1 MKAGDMVFIDTAR
14 IYIKAGDG
22 GNGFISFRREKYVPY
37 GGPDGGDGG
46 KGGDVIFIA
55 DPNLST
61 LLDFKYKRKYIAEN
75 GENGKSKNQYGK
87 DGEDLYIKV
96 PVGTTII
103 NDETGEVI
111 ADLIKPYQK
120 AIVLKGGK
128 GGRGNAKFATP
139 TLKTP
144 RFAESGEKGREMWV
158 RLELKLL
165 ADVGLVGFPNAGK
178 STLLASCS
186 RARPKIANYPFTTL
200 TPNLGVVEH
209 KGKSFVM
216 ADIPGLIEGAHRG
229 EGLGHDFLRH
239 IERTKMLIH
248 VVDVS
253 GSEGRDP
260 VEDFE
265 KINEELRLYDE
276 RLVILPQ
283 IVAANKMDL
292 PEGKEKYP
300 RFEEEIKKRGYE
312 VYPISA
318 LTKEGL
324 DALLD
329 KTIEILSSIPAEK
342 IEEVPEVIVYNPP
355 EEEETLEVEVKGN
368 TYYLKGSK
376 IDKLLKRINLQ
387 DEHSLRYFEILL
399 RKSGVID
406 ALKEKGFKSG
416 DVINVRD
423 FEFEYYE

>member
-1 MKAGDMVFIDTAR
+1 LFIDTAR

-22 GNGFISFRREKYVPY
+22 GNGVISFRREKYVAY

-61 LLDFKYKRKYIAEN
+61 LLDFKYKKRYIAQN
-75 GENGKSKNQYGK
+75 GENGRGKNQYGK
-87 DGEDLYIKV
+87 NGEDLYIKV
-96 PVGTTII
+96 PVGTLII
-103 NDETGEVI
+103 NDETGEII
-111 ADLIKPYQK
+111 ADLVKPNQK
-120 AIVLKGGK
+120 AIVLRGGR
-128 GGRGNAKFATP
+128 GGRGNAKFATS

-144 RFAESGEKGREMWV
+144 RFAESGEKGKEMWV

-165 ADVGLVGFPNAGK
+165 ADVGLIGFPNAGK
-178 STLLASCS
+178 STLLASCT

-200 TPNLGVVEH
+200 TPNLGVVEY

-253 GSEGRDP
+253 ASEGRDP
-260 VEDFE
+260 IEDFE
-265 KINEELRLYDE
+265 KINEELKLYSE
-276 RLVILPQ
+276 RLLTLPQ
-283 IVAANKMDL
+283 IVAANKIDIQS
-292 PEGKEKYP
+292 GKENYP
-300 RFEEEIKKRGYE
+300 AFEKEIKKRGYE

-318 LTKEGL
+318 LTKEGI
-324 DALLD
+324 DKLLD
-329 KTIEILSSIPAEK
+329 KAIEILSSIPV
-342 IEEVPEVIVYNPP
+342 EEIKDVPEVIVYTPP
-355 EEEETLEVEVKGN
+355 EEEETLNVEVKDN
-368 TYYLKGSK
+368 TYYLSGTK
-376 IDKLLKRINLQ
+376 IDKLLKRVNLQ

-416 DVINVRD
+416 DTINVRD

>member
-1 MKAGDMVFIDTAR
+1 VIELFIDTAR

-22 GNGFISFRREKYVPY
+22 GNGIISFRREKYVAY

-61 LLDFKYKRKYIAEN
+61 LLDFKYRKKYIAQN
-75 GENGKSKNQYGK
+75 GENGRGKNQYGK
-87 DGEDLYIKV
+87 NGEDLYIKV
-96 PVGTTII
+96 PVGTLII
-103 NDETGEVI
+103 NDETGEII
-111 ADLIKPYQK
+111 ADLVKPNQK
-120 AIVLKGGK
+120 AIVLRGGK

-144 RFAESGEKGREMWV
+144 RFAESGEKGKEMWV

-165 ADVGLVGFPNAGK
+165 ADVGLIGFPNAGK
-178 STLLASCS
+178 STLLASCT
-186 RARPKIANYPFTTL
+186 RAKPKIANYPFTTL
-200 TPNLGVVEH
+200 TPNLGVVGH

-253 GSEGRDP
+253 ASEGRDP
-260 VEDFE
+260 IEDFE
-265 KINEELRLYDE
+265 KINEELKLYSE
-276 RLVILPQ
+276 RLLTLPQ
-283 IVAANKMDL
+283 IVAANKIDIQS
-292 PEGKEKYP
+292 GKENFP
-300 RFEEEIKKRGYE
+300 AFEKEIKKRGYE

-318 LTKEGL
+318 LTKVGI
-324 DALLD
+324 DKLLD
-329 KTIEILSSIPAEK
+329 KTIEILSSIPVEEIK
-342 IEEVPEVIVYNPP
+342 EVPEVIVYTPP
-355 EEEETLEVEVKGN
+355 EEEETLNIEVKDN
-368 TYYLKGSK
+368 TYYLSGTK
-376 IDKLLKRINLQ
+376 IDKLLKRVNLQ
-387 DEHSLRYFEILL
+387 DEHSLRYFEMLL

-416 DVINVRD
+416 DTINVRD

>member
-1 MKAGDMVFIDTAR
+1 MFIDTAR

-61 LLDFKYKRKYIAEN
+61 LLDFKYKRKYVAEN

-87 DGEDLYIKV
+87 NGEDLYIKV
-96 PVGTTII
+96 PVGTTIV
-103 NDETGEVI
+103 NDETGELI
-111 ADLIKPYQK
+111 ADLTKPYQK
-120 AIVLKGGK
+120 AIVLRGGK

-144 RFAESGEKGREMWV
+144 RFAESGEKGRGMWV

-186 RARPKIANYPFTTL
+186 RAKPKIANYPFTTL
-200 TPNLGVVEH
+200 IPNLGVVEH
-209 KGKSFVM
+209 KGRSFVM

-239 IERTKMLIH
+239 IERTKMLVH
-248 VVDVS
+248 VVDIS
-253 GSEGRDP
+253 GIEGRDP

-276 RLVILPQ
+276 RLLTLPQ

-292 PEGKEKYP
+292 PEAKENYSN
-300 RFEEEIKKRGYE
+300 FEKEIRKRGYE

-318 LTKEGL
+318 LTREGVDL
-324 DALLD
+324 LLD
-329 KTIEILSSIPAEK
+329 KVIEILSSIPIEK
-342 IEEVPEVIVYNPP
+342 GEEAPDVIVYNPP
-355 EEEETLEVEVKGN
+355 EEEDILEIEVHGN

-399 RKSGVID
+399 RKSGVIEE
-406 ALKEKGFKSG
+406 LKKKGFKSG
-416 DVINVRD
+416 DTINVRD
-423 FEFEYYE
+423 FEFEYYD

>member
-1 MKAGDMVFIDTAR
+1 MIELFIDTAR

-22 GNGFISFRREKYVPY
+22 GNGIISFRREKYVAY

-46 KGGDVIFIA
+46 KGGDVIFVT

-61 LLDFKYKRKYIAEN
+61 LLDFKYRKKYVAQN
-75 GENGKSKNQYGK
+75 GENGRGKNQYGK
-87 DGEDLYIKV
+87 NGEDLYIKV
-96 PVGTTII
+96 PVGTLII
-103 NDETGEVI
+103 NDETGEII
-111 ADLIKPYQK
+111 ADLVKPNQK

-128 GGRGNAKFATP
+128 GGRGNTKFATS

-144 RFAESGEKGREMWV
+144 RFAESGEKGKEMWV

-165 ADVGLVGFPNAGK
+165 ADVGLIGFPNAGK
-178 STLLASCS
+178 STLLASCT
-186 RARPKIANYPFTTL
+186 RAKPKIANYPFTTL

-253 GSEGRDP
+253 GNEGRDP
-260 VEDFE
+260 IEDFE
-265 KINEELRLYDE
+265 KINEELKLYSE
-276 RLVILPQ
+276 RLLTLPQ
-283 IVAANKMDL
+283 IVAANKIDIQSS
-292 PEGKEKYP
+292 KENFSA
-300 RFEEEIKKRGYE
+300 FEKEIKKRGYE

-318 LTKEGL
+318 LTKEGI
-324 DALLD
+324 DKLLD
-329 KTIEILSSIPAEK
+329 KTIEILSSIP
-342 IEEVPEVIVYNPP
+342 IEEIKEVPEVIVYTPP
-355 EEEETLEVEVKGN
+355 EEEETLNIEVKDN
-368 TYYLKGSK
+368 TYYLSGTK
-376 IDKLLKRINLQ
+376 IDKLLKRVNLQ

-416 DVINVRD
+416 DTINVRD

>member
-1 MKAGDMVFIDTAR
+1 MIELFIDTAR

-22 GNGFISFRREKYVPY
+22 GNGIISFRREKYVAY

-46 KGGDVIFIA
+46 KGGDVIFIV

-61 LLDFKYKRKYIAEN
+61 LLDFKYRKKYIAQN
-75 GENGKSKNQYGK
+75 GENGRGKNQYGK
-87 DGEDLYIKV
+87 NGEDLYIKV
-96 PVGTTII
+96 PVGTLII
-103 NDETGEVI
+103 NDETGEII
-111 ADLIKPYQK
+111 ADLVKPNQK
-120 AIVLKGGK
+120 AIVLRGGK

-144 RFAESGEKGREMWV
+144 RFAESGEKGKEMWV

-165 ADVGLVGFPNAGK
+165 ADVGLIGFPNAGK
-178 STLLASCS
+178 STLLASCT
-186 RARPKIANYPFTTL
+186 RAKPKIANYPFTTL

-239 IERTKMLIH
+239 IERTKILIH

-253 GSEGRDP
+253 GNEGRDP
-260 VEDFE
+260 IEDFE
-265 KINEELRLYDE
+265 KINEELKLYSE
-276 RLVILPQ
+276 RLLTLPQ
-283 IVAANKMDL
+283 IVAANKIDL
-292 PEGKEKYP
+292 QSGKENFP
-300 RFEEEIKKRGYE
+300 AFEKEIKKRGYE

-318 LTKEGL
+318 LTKVGI
-324 DALLD
+324 DKLLD
-329 KTIEILSSIPAEK
+329 KTIEILSSIPVEEIK
-342 IEEVPEVIVYNPP
+342 EVPEVIVYTPP
-355 EEEETLEVEVKGN
+355 EEEETLNIEAKDN
-368 TYYLKGSK
+368 TYYLSGTK
-376 IDKLLKRINLQ
+376 IDKLLKRVNLQ
-387 DEHSLRYFEILL
+387 DEHSLRYFEMLL

-416 DVINVRD
+416 DTINVRD

>member
-1 MKAGDMVFIDTAR
+1 MFIDTAR

-22 GNGFISFRREKYVPY
+22 GNGVISFRREKYVAY

-61 LLDFKYKRKYIAEN
+61 LLDFKYKKRYIAQN
-75 GENGKSKNQYGK
+75 GENGRGKNQYGK
-87 DGEDLYIKV
+87 NGEDLYIKV
-96 PVGTTII
+96 PVGTLII
-103 NDETGEVI
+103 NDETGEII
-111 ADLIKPYQK
+111 ADLVKPNQK
-120 AIVLKGGK
+120 AIVLRGGK

-144 RFAESGEKGREMWV
+144 RFAESGEKGKEMWV

-165 ADVGLVGFPNAGK
+165 ADVGLIGFPNAGK
-178 STLLASCS
+178 STLLASCT
-186 RARPKIANYPFTTL
+186 RAKPKIANYPFTTL

-253 GSEGRDP
+253 ASEGRDP
-260 VEDFE
+260 IEDFE
-265 KINEELRLYDE
+265 KINEELKLYSE
-276 RLVILPQ
+276 RLLTLSQ
-283 IVAANKMDL
+283 IVAANKIDIQS
-292 PEGKEKYP
+292 GKENFP
-300 RFEEEIKKRGYE
+300 AFEKEIKKRGYE

-318 LTKEGL
+318 LTKEGI
-324 DALLD
+324 DKLLD
-329 KTIEILSSIPAEK
+329 KAIEILSSIPV
-342 IEEVPEVIVYNPP
+342 EEIKDVPEVIVYTPP
-355 EEEETLEVEVKGN
+355 EEEETLNVEVKDN
-368 TYYLKGSK
+368 TYYLSGTK
-376 IDKLLKRINLQ
+376 IDKLLKRVNLQ

-416 DVINVRD
+416 DTINVRD

>member
-1 MKAGDMVFIDTAR
+1 MIELFIDTAR

-22 GNGFISFRREKYVPY
+22 GNGIISFRREKYVAY

-61 LLDFKYKRKYIAEN
+61 LLDFKYRKKYIAQN
-75 GENGKSKNQYGK
+75 GENGRGKNQYGK
-87 DGEDLYIKV
+87 NGEDLYIKV
-96 PVGTTII
+96 PVGTLII
-103 NDETGEVI
+103 NDETGEII
-111 ADLIKPYQK
+111 ADLVKPNQK
-120 AIVLKGGK
+120 AIVLRGGK

-144 RFAESGEKGREMWV
+144 RFAESGEKGKEMWV

-165 ADVGLVGFPNAGK
+165 ADVGLIGFPNAGK
-178 STLLASCS
+178 STLLASCT
-186 RARPKIANYPFTTL
+186 RAKPKIANYPFTTL

-253 GSEGRDP
+253 ASEGRDP
-260 VEDFE
+260 IEDFE
-265 KINEELRLYDE
+265 KINEELKLYSE
-276 RLVILPQ
+276 RLLTLSQ
-283 IVAANKMDL
+283 IVAANKIDIQS
-292 PEGKEKYP
+292 GKENFP
-300 RFEEEIKKRGYE
+300 AFEKEIKKRGYE

-318 LTKEGL
+318 LTKVGI
-324 DALLD
+324 DKLLD
-329 KTIEILSSIPAEK
+329 KTIEILSSIPVEEIK
-342 IEEVPEVIVYNPP
+342 EVPEVIVYTPP
-355 EEEETLEVEVKGN
+355 EEEETLNVEVKDN
-368 TYYLKGSK
+368 TYYLSGTK
-376 IDKLLKRINLQ
+376 IDKLLKRVNLQ

-416 DVINVRD
+416 DTINVRD

>member
-1 MKAGDMVFIDTAR
+1 MIELFIDTAR

-22 GNGFISFRREKYVPY
+22 GNGIISFRREKYVAY

-61 LLDFKYKRKYIAEN
+61 LLDFKYKKKYVAQN
-75 GENGKSKNQYGK
+75 GENGRGKNQYGK
-87 DGEDLYIKV
+87 NGEDLYIKV
-96 PVGTTII
+96 PVGTLII
-103 NDETGEVI
+103 NDDTGEII
-111 ADLIKPYQK
+111 ADLVRPNQK
-120 AIVLKGGK
+120 AIVLRGGK
-128 GGRGNAKFATP
+128 GGRGNAKFATS

-144 RFAESGEKGREMWV
+144 RFAESGEKGKEMWV

-165 ADVGLVGFPNAGK
+165 ADVGLIGFPNAGK
-178 STLLASCS
+178 STLLASCT
-186 RARPKIANYPFTTL
+186 RAKPKIANYPFTTL

-253 GSEGRDP
+253 GNEGRDP
-260 VEDFE
+260 IEDFE
-265 KINEELRLYDE
+265 KINEELKLYSE
-276 RLVILPQ
+276 RLLTLPQ
-283 IVAANKMDL
+283 IVAANKIDIQS
-292 PEGKEKYP
+292 GKENFP
-300 RFEEEIKKRGYE
+300 AFEKEIKKRGYE

-318 LTKEGL
+318 LTKVGI
-324 DALLD
+324 DKLLD
-329 KTIEILSSIPAEK
+329 KTIEILSSIP
-342 IEEVPEVIVYNPP
+342 IEEIKGVPEVIVYTPP
-355 EEEETLEVEVKGN
+355 EEEETLNIEVKDN
-368 TYYLKGSK
+368 TYYLSGTK
-376 IDKLLKRINLQ
+376 IDKLLKRVNLQ

-416 DVINVRD
+416 DTINVRD

>member
-1 MKAGDMVFIDTAR
+1 MIELFIDTAR

-22 GNGFISFRREKYVPY
+22 GNGIISFRREKYVAY

-61 LLDFKYKRKYIAEN
+61 LLDFKYRKKYIAQN
-75 GENGKSKNQYGK
+75 GENGRGKNQYGK
-87 DGEDLYIKV
+87 NGEDLYIKV
-96 PVGTTII
+96 PVGTLII
-103 NDETGEVI
+103 NDETGEII
-111 ADLIKPYQK
+111 ADLVKPNQK
-120 AIVLKGGK
+120 AIVLRGGK

-144 RFAESGEKGREMWV
+144 RFAESGEKGKEMWV

-165 ADVGLVGFPNAGK
+165 ADVGLIGFPNAGK
-178 STLLASCS
+178 STLLASCT
-186 RARPKIANYPFTTL
+186 RAKPKIANYPFTTL
-200 TPNLGVVEH
+200 TPNLGVVGH

-253 GSEGRDP
+253 ASEGRDP
-260 VEDFE
+260 IEDFE
-265 KINEELRLYDE
+265 KINEELKLYSE
-276 RLVILPQ
+276 RLLTLPQ
-283 IVAANKMDL
+283 IVAANKIDIQS
-292 PEGKEKYP
+292 GKENFP
-300 RFEEEIKKRGYE
+300 AFEKEIKKRGYE

-318 LTKEGL
+318 LTKVGI
-324 DALLD
+324 DKLLD
-329 KTIEILSSIPAEK
+329 KTIEILSSIPVEEIK
-342 IEEVPEVIVYNPP
+342 EVPEVIVYTPP
-355 EEEETLEVEVKGN
+355 EEEETLNIEVKDN
-368 TYYLKGSK
+368 TYYLSGTK
-376 IDKLLKRINLQ
+376 IDKLLKRVNLQ
-387 DEHSLRYFEILL
+387 DEHSLRYFEMLL

-416 DVINVRD
+416 DTINVRD